1 MAKEMDARS
10 TQTTMNPTL
19 SGRGSAAEGGMLSEG
34 EGFPV
39 GTRYQVILNQ
49 RGRKLGGRNEGAD
62 LGRPDSNP
70 SMVKT
75 IGQNTRN
82 TGRI

>member
-10 TQTTMNPTL
+10 TKTEMDPTL
-19 SGRGSAAEGGMLSEG
+19 AGKGKMAEGGMLSEG

-39 GTRYQVILNQ
+39 GTRYNVVLNM
-49 RGRKLGGRNEGAD
+49 RGRKLGGRNEGLD
-62 LGRPDSNP
+62 LGRPDANP

-75 IGQNTRN
+75 IGQSTRN